1 MKRFRYEYGAGPV
14 HLVAA
19 AVGLGVAVWALFTGL
34 GVLGR
39 PQNFVKWFVGAIVLH
54 DLLFLPLYSA
64 LGVAA
69 SGALL
74 RGERTRL
81 RVAALNHLRIPALLS
96 ALMLL
101 VWFPLIL
108 SKAPVS
114 FARATGYSDDFFL
127 GRWVALT
134 VVLFAG
140 SALLFAGRARSL
152 RADR

>member
-1 MKRFRYEYGAGPV
+1 MRRFRYEYGAGPV

-19 AVGLGVAVWALFTGL
+19 AVGLGVAVWALFTVI

-39 PQNFVKWFVGAIVLH
+39 PENFVKWFVGAIVLH

-74 RGERTRL
+74 RGERTRI

-96 ALMLL
+96 GLMLL
-101 VWFPLIL
+101 VWFPLVL
-108 SKAPVS
+108 TKAS
-114 FARATGYSDDFFL
+114 GTFMGATGYSDDFFF

-134 VVLFAG
+134 VVLFAV
-140 SALLFAGRARSL
+140 SALLFALRARSL
-152 RADR
+152 RVDT